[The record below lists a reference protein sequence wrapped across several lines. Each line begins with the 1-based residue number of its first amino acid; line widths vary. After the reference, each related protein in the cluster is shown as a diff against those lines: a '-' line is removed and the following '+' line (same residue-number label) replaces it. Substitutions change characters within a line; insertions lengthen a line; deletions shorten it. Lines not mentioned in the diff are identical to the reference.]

1 MTTLENRSLD
11 RGITLMEILARG
23 GSCSLAELHAAS
35 GLPKSTIRRLLGTL
49 IARRIVR
56 RSLSDG
62 RYRINIT
69 LPMSTGA
76 PIPPGLAGLVD
87 LSLPLAL
94 ALTRRVRWPS
104 DIHVVDG
111 TRMQIVESTRPA
123 SPFHIYPG
131 RVNRWLNIFGTASGT
146 ACLAA
151 MSPEAVMEV
160 HRLTEGDETWGL
172 ARFGLCVEAYLD
184 ILAAT
189 RARGYAIRL
198 SAYLGETVF
207 DDGLAAIAVPLLERG
222 RPLGALT
229 LIWPRPHLDHARF
242 ASEHL
247 DALRDTAAQ
256 ICAGLDRD
264 TARTPAPAE
273 AAPGARRGTAASPS
287 RG

>member
-1 MTTLENRSLD
+1 MGALENRSLD
-11 RGITLMEILARG
+11 RGITLMEILARS
-23 GSCSLAELHAAS
+23 GSSSLAELHAAS
-35 GLPKSTIRRLLGTL
+35 GLPKSSIRRLLGTL

-76 PIPPGLAGLVD
+76 PIPHGLAWLVD

-94 ALTRRVRWPS
+94 ALTHRVRWPS
-104 DIHVVDG
+104 DIHVMDG
-111 TRMQIVESTRPA
+111 RRMQIVESTRPA

-146 ACLAA
+146 ACLSA
-151 MSPEAVMEV
+151 MRREAVMEV

-172 ARFGLCVEAYLD
+172 ARFGLGIEAYLD
-184 ILAAT
+184 ILEAT
-189 RARGYAIRL
+189 RRRGYAIRL

-207 DDGLAAIAVPLLERG
+207 DDGLAAIALPLIERG

-229 LIWPRPHLDHARF
+229 LLWPRVHLTHEAF
-242 ASEHL
+242 AAEHL
-247 DALRDTAAQ
+247 GPLRDTTQ
-256 ICAGLDRD
+256 RICAALD
-264 TARTPAPAE
+264 ARTAPPERTEDAVH
-273 AAPGARRGTAASPS
+273 PQRT
-287 RG
+287 